1 MPVRLGAFGRLRPL
15 GADLTKPKS
24 SRITAALVRE
34 DGPLSLHAVGTEL
47 GPYCGC
53 WPGSAQ
59 VVSVET
65 PVFCVSRL

>member
-1 MPVRLGAFGRLRPL
+1 MSLGAFGRLCLL
-15 GADLTKPKS
+15 GADLMKPES

-47 GPYCGC
+47 GPHCGY

-59 VVSVET
+59 VVSVEI
-65 PVFCVSRL
+65 PVFCVSWL